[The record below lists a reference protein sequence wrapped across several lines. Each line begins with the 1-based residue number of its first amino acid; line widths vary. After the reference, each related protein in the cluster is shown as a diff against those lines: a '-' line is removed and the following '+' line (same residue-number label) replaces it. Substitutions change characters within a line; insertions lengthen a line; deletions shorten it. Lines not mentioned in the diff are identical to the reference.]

1 PFSLHFTRE
10 GEAAGRPVRTVS
22 RSMRFPRPPVPRGDR
37 VKPNNRALRLLAGAT
52 AVAASA
58 AAAALSAAATPASAA
73 ACPPPPTVVQPF
85 TPWQDANDYVMTTGG
100 TFEPGA
106 APWTLSG

>member
-1 PFSLHFTRE
+1 MRRTYPGADDTMPPAWRLGRVVRQRPAKPRTPVRLRQAPLPFSLHFTRE

-58 AAAALSAAATPASAA
+58 AAAALS
-73 ACPPPPTVVQPF
+73 
-85 TPWQDANDYVMTTGG
+85 
-100 TFEPGA
+100 
-106 APWTLSG
+106 